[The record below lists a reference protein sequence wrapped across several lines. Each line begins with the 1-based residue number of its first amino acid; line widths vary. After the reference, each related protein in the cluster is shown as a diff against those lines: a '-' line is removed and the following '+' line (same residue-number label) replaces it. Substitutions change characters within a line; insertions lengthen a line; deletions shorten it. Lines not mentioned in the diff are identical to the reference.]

1 MRTLTQESRA
11 GLYPADM
18 LRVLLAGNVRFANNL
33 KANRDLQLQVQA
45 TAQGQY
51 PGAVILSCMDS
62 RTSAELIFDQG
73 LGDIFSVRI
82 AGNVVTPDVLGS
94 LEYAVAAAGVKLVM
108 VLGHTACGAVGGAC
122 DNVRMGNLT
131 GTLERI
137 QPAILRAGAGEKDLT
152 NYKDRVAAA
161 NVCVSIDAIL
171 EHSPIIRER
180 LASGTVGLAGAMY
193 NVSTGLVEVINA
205 CAYVREVAP
214 ESAMVE
220 IA

>member
-1 MRTLTQESRA
+1 MRTLTKESRA
-11 GLYPADM
+11 GLTPAEM
-18 LRVLLAGNVRFANNL
+18 LRVLLAGNARFANNL

-73 LGDIFSVRI
+73 LGDIFSIRI

-94 LEYAVAAAGVKLVM
+94 IEYAVAAAGVKLVM

-137 QPAILRAGAGEKDLT
+137 LPAIGRVSGDTSSAGF
-152 NYKDRVAAA
+152 KDRVAAA

-171 EHSPIIRER
+171 EQSPIVRER
-180 LASGTVGLAGAMY
+180 LASGEVGLAGAMY
-193 NVSTGLVEVINA
+193 NVSTGLVEVMNA
-205 CAYVREVAP
+205 CAYVREAAP
-214 ESAMVE
+214 EAAMLVVG
-220 IA
+220 

>member
-1 MRTLTQESRA
+1 MKTLTLESRKHIT
-11 GLYPADM
+11 PADM
-18 LRVLLAGNVRFANNL
+18 LRLLLAGNARFANNL

-62 RTSAELIFDQG
+62 RTSAELVFDQG
-73 LGDIFSVRI
+73 LGDIFSIRI

-94 LEYAVAAAGVKLVM
+94 IEYAVAAAGVKLVM

-137 QPAILRAGAGEKDLT
+137 TPAIQRVAAGEADPGMH
-152 NYKDRVAAA
+152 KDRVAAA

-171 EHSPIIRER
+171 DQSPIVRKR
-180 LASGTVGLAGAMY
+180 LASGEVGLAGAMY
-193 NVSTGLVEVINA
+193 NVSTGLVEVMNT
-205 CAYVREVAP
+205 CAYVREAAP
-214 ESAMVE
+214 EAAVVE
-220 IA
+220 IV